1 MRAQISVLV
10 TKTAGCS
17 KMSVISM
24 TGFARVEGHTGAN
37 RWAWEVKTVN
47 SKSLDVRFRLPP
59 GLDAVETGARAK
71 LGSVFSRGACQ
82 IGLSL
87 KRDAVAPVVRINQPV
102 LEAIVAAMAEASHRI
117 DAAAPRLDGLFAI
130 KGVLEVEEQD
140 EDDGDRAALQ
150 TALLE
155 GFGRAVE
162 DCAEMRRR
170 EGAALLRVLLGR
182 IDEIE
187 ALTNEA
193 EANPARQPA
202 AVREKLAAQIA
213 LLLDASRSFD
223 SDRLHQE
230 AILLATKADVREELD
245 RLHAH
250 IAAAR
255 DLLGK
260 GGAIGRRLDF
270 LAQEFNREVNTL
282 CSKANDV
289 SLTATGLSLKAV
301 VEQFREQ
308 VQNIE

>member
-1 MRAQISVLV
+1 
-10 TKTAGCS
+10 
-17 KMSVISM
+17 MSVRLACDEQPMSVTSM
-24 TGFARVEGHTGAN
+24 TGFARVEGQSGSS

-59 GLDAVETGARAK
+59 GQDGLEAAARGLLGAAFAR
-71 LGSVFSRGACQ
+71 GSCQ

-87 KRDAVAPVVRINQPV
+87 KRDAAPPVVRINKPV
-102 LEAIVAAMAEASHRI
+102 LDAIVAAMAEAAHNV

-130 KGVLEVEEQD
+130 KGVLEVEEQEED
-140 EDDGDRAALQ
+140 EAGRTALQ
-150 TALLE
+150 ASLLE
-155 GFGRAVE
+155 SFGRAIR
-162 DCAEMRRR
+162 DCAETRRQ
-170 EGAALLRVLLGR
+170 EGTALARVLSTR

-187 ALTNEA
+187 ALTAEA

-202 AVREKLAAQIA
+202 AIREKLALQVKV
-213 LLLDASRSFD
+213 LLDASSSFD
-223 SDRLHQE
+223 PDRLHQE
-230 AILLATKADVREELD
+230 ALLLAAKVDIREELD

-255 DLLGK
+255 DLLAK
-260 GGAIGRRLDF
+260 GGAVGRRLDF

>member
-1 MRAQISVLV
+1 
-10 TKTAGCS
+10 
-17 KMSVISM
+17 MSVTSM

-37 RWAWEVKTVN
+37 RWAWEIKTVN

-59 GLDAVETGARAK
+59 GLDAVEAATRAT
-71 LGSVFSRGACQ
+71 LGSAFARGSCQ

-87 KRDAVAPVVRINQPV
+87 KREAVAPVVRINQPV
-102 LEAIVAAMAEASHRI
+102 LDAIVAAMSEASQRV

-130 KGVLEVEEQD
+130 KGVLEVEEQEED
-140 EDDGDRAALQ
+140 EEGRAALQ
-150 TALLE
+150 AALLE
-155 GFGRAVE
+155 GFTKAVYE
-162 DCAEMRRR
+162 CAEMRRR
-170 EGAALLRVLLGR
+170 EGAALARVLLDR

-202 AVREKLAAQIA
+202 AVREKLATQVAA
-213 LLLDASRSFD
+213 LLDASRSLD
-223 SDRLHQE
+223 PDRLHQE
-230 AILLATKADVREELD
+230 AILLAAKADIREELD

-260 GGAIGRRLDF
+260 GGAVGRRLDF